1 MPASEDGDAGEYL
14 PAIPRPCRVLAF
26 CRLRISGRDWT
37 PERCGEDRCAHAQR
51 YGERRGGRRFLA
63 SKPARWAFYGGT
75 VELETI
81 GTLRTC
87 FPEKF
92 GIPRQPGLAPLARGI
107 LRFSA
112 AQPPAVWRDAMRG
125 LEGFSHLWVTFV
137 FHAAVP
143 EGWKGLVR
151 PPRLGGKEKMG
162 VWATRS
168 PHRPNFL
175 GLSLLELEGVDFDEP
190 ALRFRGVD
198 LLDGTPVVDLRPYH
212 PEHDLP
218 KAATRD
224 GWIAQA
230 PAPAAAVEWSAAARQ
245 RIPEMAARTPA
256 ALPAYT
262 ADELRGLV
270 ESLVALDPRPAHQ
283 RGEAGDWAM
292 RLLAFDVKIRMA
304 GARATIVALE

>member
-1 MPASEDGDAGEYL
+1 LGVTAQFLSSIPA
-14 PAIPRPCRVLAF
+14 
-26 CRLRISGRDWT
+26 
-37 PERCGEDRCAHAQR
+37 
-51 YGERRGGRRFLA
+51 
-63 SKPARWAFYGGT
+63 ARALYGGG

-81 GTLRTC
+81 GTMRTC

-112 AQPPAVWRDAMRG
+112 SQPAAVWRDAMRG

-137 FHAAVP
+137 FHEAVA
-143 EGWKGLVR
+143 EGWRGLVR

-175 GLSLLELEGVDFDEP
+175 GLSLLEIDAIDFDEP
-190 ALRFRGVD
+190 SIRFRGVD

-212 PEHDLP
+212 PGHDLP
-218 KAATRD
+218 KSATRD
-224 GWIAQA
+224 GWIAGA
-230 PAPAAAVEWSAAARQ
+230 PEPAAAVEWGEGALR
-245 RIPEMAARTPA
+245 RIPELALRRPA
-256 ALPAYT
+256 GMPAYT
-262 ADELRGLV
+262 AEELRGLV

-283 RGEAGDWAM
+283 RGESGEWAM
-292 RLLAFDVKIRMA
+292 RLLGFDVKLRMD